1 MIPVV
6 EDLKSSPMV
15 HRFGDC
21 FNPPGL
27 TNFLGCV
34 QADIDIFGIRSLNF
48 PPFACSDSTTAG
60 LYLNGKYFPATGAP
74 VTFTWYPDRIER
86 SADHDGLRLSTTTV
100 LPVGKMAAVVQLK
113 IENRSGH
120 KRNVRLKLRLRG
132 GVTKAVKP
140 WTDALPPTEAD
151 NAVHVDAA
159 RGALVFT
166 ARKSPACLVQGTL
179 PKASQVT
186 ENSLHFEFDL
196 AAGKTWD
203 LSYVSAIAETEAD
216 AGQIYDRLI
225 GDAAGEIARVRQ
237 FWNDELKA
245 AFTPGN
251 DRYSGHMPTL
261 ETADADVLKLYNMG
275 VLGVI
280 YFKRDTPYS
289 AYGRTYG
296 TLLPRYWETATF
308 LWDYSLSSMVHAL
321 LEPQVMRKHLQH
333 WMHTDIHKHFGTEFL
348 TGAGIGQWYSVNDF
362 AMTVIARDYLRFTG
376 DHAWLDAVVP
386 SAENGDHKVIEL
398 LERYAL
404 NWKRYRTKSGLAD
417 YGELNNL
424 LECVNTYLHEVA
436 SLNAAN
442 VFNMRTAAEL
452 LEMRGNK
459 DRARQLRDEAG
470 SLVGEVRKL
479 YAPGRGFWH
488 ARFPDGRLVEV
499 RHAYDF
505 ITVLNTIAEDLT
517 DSERSEMA
525 AFFQREL
532 QTPTWMHALSPDDD
546 DAMFSVRPDHQWTG
560 AYPAWPPQAVTGLY
574 RIGQGDLAFK
584 WLKGLAQ
591 SANQGPF
598 GQAHFVETAIDPD
611 AGGARKAPPDWPY
624 ITDWTCSS
632 NGAWCNIIIESLFG
646 VRATFDRGVS
656 AAPQFGAFDPKAVL
670 RNLSYQGK
678 QYTVTRKGIEG

>member
-1 MIPVV
+1 
-6 EDLKSSPMV
+6 LT
-15 HRFGDC
+15 DC
-21 FNPPGL
+21 
-27 TNFLGCV
+27 
-34 QADIDIFGIRSLNF
+34 
-48 PPFACSDSTTAG
+48 
-60 LYLNGKYFPATGAP
+60 
-74 VTFTWYPDRIER
+74 
-86 SADHDGLRLSTTTV
+86 DGLRLTTTTV
-100 LPVGKMAAVVQLK
+100 LPVGKMAAIVLLK
-113 IENRSGH
+113 IENRSGQ
-120 KRNVRLKLRLRG
+120 KRNIRLKLRLRG

-140 WTDALPPTEAD
+140 WTDALPPTEPD
-151 NAVHVDAA
+151 NAVEVDRGRSALLFRA
-159 RGALVFT
+159 R
-166 ARKSPACLVQGTL
+166 RSPACCLQGCF
-179 PKASQVT
+179 PPADEVT
-186 ENSLHFEFDL
+186 NEGVRYQFDL
-196 AAGKTWD
+196 DAGKSWT
-203 LSYVSAIAETEAD
+203 LSYVNAIGETDTQARAD
-216 AGQIYDRLI
+216 FDRLVR
-225 GDAAGEIARVRQ
+225 AVPGEIEVART
-237 FWNDELKA
+237 FWNDELRA

-251 DRYSGHMPTL
+251 DRYSGHMPEL
-261 ETADADVLKLYNMG
+261 ETSDADVLKLYNMG

-280 YFKRDTPYS
+280 YFKRDTPHS
-289 AYGRTYG
+289 VYGRTYG

-321 LEPQVMRKHLQH
+321 LDPQVMRKHLQH

-386 SAENGDHKVIEL
+386 SAENGDYKVLEL
-398 LERYAL
+398 LERYSL

-452 LEMRGNK
+452 LEMCGHR
-459 DRARQLRDEAG
+459 DRATVLREEAA

-479 YAPGRGFWH
+479 YAAGRGFWH

-505 ITVLNTIAEDLT
+505 ITVLNTIADDLT
-517 DSERSEMA
+517 DQEKSEMA

-574 RIGQGDLAFK
+574 RIGQGDIAFK
-584 WLKGLAQ
+584 WLKGLAR

-598 GQAHFVETAIDPD
+598 GQAHFVESAVDPED
-611 AGGARKAPPDWPY
+611 GGARKAPPDFPY

-632 NGAWCNIIIESLFG
+632 NGSWCNIILESIFG
-646 VRATFDRGVS
+646 VQASFNSGITAR
-656 AAPQFGAFDPKAVL
+656 PQFGAFDPQSVL

-678 QYTVTRKGIEG
+678 QYNVTRKGIST